1 MKRLIRE
8 NFWWPSLDRLVE
20 RMVRECPEC
29 FNSDRMLK
37 VHSAP
42 LRPVEWP
49 DFAWQKIAFDI
60 SGPFNQLPQ
69 NARYALVIIDY
80 HSKWPE
86 VKFVANATTRV
97 IISFIKEVFAREGAP
112 EILVTDNGTQL
123 VSREMESFLR
133 ESGIKHMTT
142 SLYEPRENGQ
152 VEIFNRVLKESVL
165 CANKSTDAWKEVV
178 RKKLWMY
185 RITPHSALLNS
196 LKEKRTHLR
205 GLPLVD
211 QESKQK

>member
-42 LRPVEWP
+42 LRPVEWA
-49 DFAWQKIAFDI
+49 AWQKIAFDI

-86 VKFVANATTRV
+86 VKFVANATTQV

-112 EILVTDNGTQL
+112 DILVTDNG
-123 VSREMESFLR
+123 S
-133 ESGIKHMTT
+133 K
-142 SLYEPRENGQ
+142 
-152 VEIFNRVLKESVL
+152 
-165 CANKSTDAWKEVV
+165 ANCTA
-178 RKKLWMY
+178 
-185 RITPHSALLNS
+185 H
-196 LKEKRTHLR
+196 
-205 GLPLVD
+205 
-211 QESKQK
+211 